1 MVNNNSSV
9 VKIKNIPMEC
19 IKIVCDPNILMS
31 LSSTGLVKLR
41 RCSNGWGSSV
51 VNRYVCLSNFS
62 ATFSQSLL
70 NKVTLLIFSA
80 NNAIVVIDDFGS
92 NVNVFVVI
100 LH

>member
-9 VKIKNIPMEC
+9 VNIKNIPMEC

-31 LSSTGLVKLR
+31 SSSAGLVKLR
-41 RCSNGWGSSV
+41 RCSNGWGSLV
-51 VNRYVCLSNFS
+51 VNRCICLSNYM
-62 ATFSQSLL
+62 ATLSQSLL

-80 NNAIVVIDDFGS
+80 NDATVVIVDFGG